1 MSELGERIEP
11 FASLMFNRSRCGAL
25 AEVVAPP
32 YDLIDKARQD
42 ALYARSPYNIVRL
55 ELNHDADPYA
65 SAAETLG
72 RWLRE
77 GIVERAAR
85 PSIYFYTQN
94 FELEGRRLIR
104 NGLIARI
111 RLEEFSAGRILPHE
125 RTFPAAK
132 EDRLRLLTATGTNV
146 SPIFGLYPSGNTELE
161 RLLTRVAKREPS
173 REPSIDVTDDIGIV
187 NQIRPIDEPEEIR
200 IVQRA
205 LAEARVLIADG
216 HHRYETALEYR
227 RPMRAAAGNPG
238 TTMPYDY
245 VMMTLVAFNDPGL
258 VILPTHRLI
267 RRLDRDAMMSFAARA
282 RELFDVEEFENGGAM
297 RAALS
302 AGRRGALG
310 IALKGE
316 PGVRLAR
323 LRNYDALAS
332 LVPDAPKEVR
342 ELDVSIL
349 HTLVLDRIF
358 GLRPDEVRKGGN
370 IEYTIDAR
378 AALAAVE
385 RGEADGA
392 FLMNPPSVHDVER
405 VCGAG
410 ATMPEKSTYFYP
422 KLLTGLVMN
431 QLDR

>member
-1 MSELGERIEP
+1 MSAERIEP
-11 FASLMFNRSRCGAL
+11 FAALMFNRSRCGPL
-25 AEVVAPP
+25 ADVVAPP
-32 YDLIDKARQD
+32 YDLIDKVRQD

-55 ELNHDADPYA
+55 ELNRDADPYA
-65 SAAETLG
+65 SAAETLA

-85 PSIYFYTQN
+85 PSIYFYTQI

-146 SPIFGLYPSGNTELE
+146 SPIFGLYPSGNAELE
-161 RLLTRVAKREPS
+161 KLLARVAG
-173 REPSIDVTDDIGIV
+173 REPSIDVTDDAGIV
-187 NQIRPIDEPEEIR
+187 NQIRPIDAPEELR

-227 RPMRAAAGNPG
+227 RRMRSAAGNPG
-238 TTMPYDY
+238 TTMTYDY

-267 RRLDRDAMMSFAARA
+267 RRLDRDAMTSFAARA
-282 RELFDVEEFENGGAM
+282 RELFDIEEFEDGDAM

-302 AGRRGALG
+302 RGGRGALG
-310 IALKGE
+310 IALKDE
-316 PGVRLAR
+316 RATRLAR

-332 LVPDAPKEVR
+332 LVPDAPK
-342 ELDVSIL
+342 
-349 HTLVLDRIF
+349 
-358 GLRPDEVRKGGN
+358 
-370 IEYTIDAR
+370 
-378 AALAAVE
+378 AV
-385 RGEADGA
+385 
-392 FLMNPPSVHDVER
+392 
-405 VCGAG
+405 
-410 ATMPEKSTYFYP
+410 
-422 KLLTGLVMN
+422 
-431 QLDR
+431 

>member
-1 MSELGERIEP
+1 MSAERIEP
-11 FASLMFNRSRCGAL
+11 FAALMFNRSRCGAL
-25 AEVVAPP
+25 ADVVAPP

-55 ELNHDADPYA
+55 ELNRDADPYA
-65 SAAETLG
+65 SAAETLA
-72 RWLRE
+72 RWLRD
-77 GIVERAAR
+77 GIVERATR
-85 PSIYFYTQN
+85 PSIYFYTQI
-94 FELEGRRLIR
+94 FELEGRRLVR
-104 NGLIARI
+104 CGLIARI
-111 RLEEFSAGRILPHE
+111 RLEEFSTGRILPHE

-132 EDRLRLLTATGTNV
+132 EDRLRLLTATDTNV

-161 RLLTRVAKREPS
+161 GLLARVAG
-173 REPSIDVTDDIGIV
+173 REPSIDVTDDAGIV
-187 NQIRPIDEPEEIR
+187 NQIRSIDAPEELR
-200 IVQRA
+200 IIQRA

-227 RPMRAAAGNPG
+227 RRMRSAAGNPA

-267 RRLDRDAMMSFAARA
+267 RRLDRDAMASFAARS
-282 RELFDVEEFENGGAM
+282 RELFDVEEFDNADAM

-302 AGRRGALG
+302 GGRGALG
-310 IALKGE
+310 IALKGDRAT
-316 PGVRLAR
+316 RLAR

-332 LVPDAPKEVR
+332 LVPDVPKEVR

-358 GLRPDEVRKGGN
+358 DLKPDDVRKGGN

-385 RGEADGA
+385 RGEADGV

-431 QLDR
+431 RLDR

>member
-1 MSELGERIEP
+1 MSELGDRIEP
-11 FASLMFNRSRCGAL
+11 FAALMFNRSRCGAL

-55 ELNHDADPYA
+55 ELNRDADPYA
-65 SAAETLG
+65 SAEETLA

-77 GIVERAAR
+77 GIVERAAH
-85 PSIYFYTQN
+85 PSIYFYTQS
-94 FELEGRRLIR
+94 FELEGRRLVR
-104 NGLIARI
+104 SGLIARI
-111 RLEEFSAGRILPHE
+111 RLEEFSTGRILPHE
-125 RTFPAAK
+125 RTFPAAR

-161 RLLTRVAKREPS
+161 GLLARVAGREPML
-173 REPSIDVTDDIGIV
+173 DVTDDAGIV
-187 NQIRPIDEPEEIR
+187 NQIRLIDAPEEIR
-200 IVQRA
+200 IVQRV
-205 LAEARVLIADG
+205 LAEVRVLIADG

-227 RPMRAAAGNPG
+227 RRMRATAGG
-238 TTMPYDY
+238 TRMPYDY

-282 RELFDVEEFENGGAM
+282 RELFDIEEFENNDAM
-297 RAALS
+297 LAALS
-302 AGRRGALG
+302 VHGRGALG

-316 PGVRLAR
+316 RAMRLLR
-323 LRNYDALAS
+323 LKNYDALAS
-332 LVPDAPKEVR
+332 TLPDVPKEVR
-342 ELDVSIL
+342 ELGVSIL

-358 GLRPDEVRKGGN
+358 ALRPDGVRKGGN

-385 RGEADGA
+385 RGEAAGA